1 MALPSKLKNLNL
13 FNDAESL
20 LGQVATVTLPKLQ
33 RKLEDWRGGGM
44 DGNVKIDLGAGD
56 DGLQLEWTIGGLD
69 LTSIRQFG
77 GSISSVQQRFAGAYQ
92 RDDTGTVDAVEV
104 VMRGRH
110 EEIDMGEQKAGDDTE
125 QKMVTHCTYYKL
137 TVNGR
142 VEVEIDVL
150 NMKYIV
156 NGVDILAEQRKA
168 LGI

>member
-13 FNDAESL
+13 FNNAESL
-20 LGQVATVTLPKLQ
+20 MGQTGGVTLPKLA
-33 RKLEDWRGGGM
+33 RKLESWRGAGM
-44 DGNVKIDLGAGD
+44 DGTVKIDLGAAED
-56 DGLQLEWTIGGLD
+56 LTIEWTIGGLD

-77 GSISSVQQRFAGAYQ
+77 GSISSVQLRFAGAYQ

-104 VMRGRH
+104 VVRGRH
-110 EEIDMGEQKAGDDTE
+110 EEIDMGEAKAGDDTE
-125 QKMVTHCTYYKL
+125 QKIITHCTYYKM

-142 VEVEIDVL
+142 VEVEIDIL

>member
-77 GSISSVQQRFAGAYQ
+77 GSISSVQLRFAGAYQ

-168 LGI
+168 LGM